1 MENKYEEKVRQR
13 AEELAEI
20 RFQQH
25 VMRKVCGWSEFT
37 GKSDMIHKC
46 IPLAR
51 LSVQREAEAY
61 IKANEAHYEG
71 PVNMV
76 RIINEL
82 QSLGLV
88 PQKHKP

>member
-1 MENKYEEKVRQR
+1 MESKYDQRVRER
-13 AEELAEI
+13 AMEFAEAENNNANLTVDNMA
-20 RFQQH
+20 FPEDFMH
-25 VMRKVCGWSEFT
+25 A
-37 GKSDMIHKC
+37 
-46 IPLAR
+46 AR

-76 RIINEL
+76 RINAEL

-88 PQKHKP
+88 PEKIIL